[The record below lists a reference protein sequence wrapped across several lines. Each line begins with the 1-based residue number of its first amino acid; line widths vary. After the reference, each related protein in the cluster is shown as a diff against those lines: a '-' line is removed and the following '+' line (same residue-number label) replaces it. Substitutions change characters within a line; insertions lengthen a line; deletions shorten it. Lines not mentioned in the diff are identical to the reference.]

1 MDATVGTV
9 IPSQQEAKPNPSES
23 SISPEIVCGGSERE
37 SPRTGHSSIS
47 PSGHVHPHVSGEILV
62 TGNLNGGGSPGQGSG
77 INLSPSP
84 PCSSLLPDLATRQ
97 FTPAS
102 LASTVAGMIGA
113 GVKPGAEMVC
123 HTPSG
128 VPVTG
133 VPWSLMTNS
142 YGYGGSLLERP
153 THTGSPPGIPAESV
167 HECRLIDYRG
177 AKVAAFRV
185 NNDYLL
191 CLPQAFELFLKHLV
205 GGLHTV
211 YTKLKRLDITPIVCN
226 VEQVRILRG
235 LGAIQPGVN
244 RCKLLP
250 CKDFDTLYKDCTT
263 ARPGRPPKRASM
275 VSMSTSPSS
284 LMKKGRLEVDYHGY
298 DNGLMKDHLDKTSF
312 LHNGYNHHMVA
323 QAVTAAA
330 AAAVATGAPPL
341 INTLPFM
348 TLNHQVSHHN
358 ILPCTIASS
367 LSVPSSHSHLQ
378 GLPQRSEGVG
388 VKERVGHGSNIHSS
402 NRIRDE
408 RSDLAGGK
416 DKRHKYDSHLIKEAT
431 YFNGVA
437 TNGHSPAL
445 NLSQNSSRLGIT
457 GTNHVAGDHSGSDLT
472 YNDFCDDDD
481 NDTDLDE
488 DDDRDQD
495 YSDSADVSSTANP
508 DRLASNQAVPFQND
522 VSITMG
528 QAVFS
533 METLLKNIQGLLK
546 IAADNAR
553 HQERQINLEKVELRV
568 EISREREL
576 RENLEKQLLEEQR
589 TRIIYQKRLRREK
602 RSRRK
607 VQVQLEVEAR
617 KRTHYEDALRSSSA
631 ETLRLL
637 NESIAEELE
646 KERYNR
652 TESDRKNQGNIIP
665 ECQMLL

>member
-263 ARPGRPPKRASM
+263 ASCRPGRPPKRASM

-431 YFNGVA
+431 YFN
-437 TNGHSPAL
+437 
-445 NLSQNSSRLGIT
+445 
-457 GTNHVAGDHSGSDLT
+457 
-472 YNDFCDDDD
+472 
-481 NDTDLDE
+481 
-488 DDDRDQD
+488 D